1 MIPGLGRSPAEGK
14 SYPLQYSGLENSMDC
29 IVCGVTKSWTQLS
42 DFHFSG
48 RSDGEHPQ
56 IDTTFYNRLTGNF
69 SNKKVGNLG
78 FRRLKYITSSKKQTW
93 NLFSHV
99 LNLISNLI
107 NLITSASVIQIVQV
121 TWRHWLDECDLMS
134 YNWCWKNVRVL
145 GGTKLINIFCII
157 ISEFKVSKDST

>member
-1 MIPGLGRSPAEGK
+1 M
-14 SYPLQYSGLENSMDC
+14 
-29 IVCGVTKSWTQLS
+29 
-42 DFHFSG
+42 
-48 RSDGEHPQ
+48 
-56 IDTTFYNRLTGNF
+56 
-69 SNKKVGNLG
+69 G

-121 TWRHWLDECDLMS
+121 TWRHWLDDCDLMS